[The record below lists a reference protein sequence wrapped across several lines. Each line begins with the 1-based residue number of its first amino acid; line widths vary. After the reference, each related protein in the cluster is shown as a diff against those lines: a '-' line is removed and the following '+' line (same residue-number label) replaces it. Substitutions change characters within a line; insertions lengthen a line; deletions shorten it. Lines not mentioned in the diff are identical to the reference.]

1 MIKLKKP
8 RKLAHEILGLI
19 AISALA
25 ALFLFLILSG
35 VTLTV
40 VEEYVFYNDI
50 PMTEFDWMDIDRL
63 VLGGSVILS
72 LCLFMIL
79 FLAMLADRM
88 TYIRKITQGI
98 ENLRR
103 GEGEQ
108 PIPAEGNN
116 ELTSLAEAVNFLS
129 AHQKQVKEKE
139 QALQKEKEE
148 LIRSLSHDIRTPLT
162 SVLTYSEFLADRET
176 GLSPEGRQ
184 QLELIRKK
192 SLQIRDLTDILLDG
206 GKRNLEH
213 FDDARLLFAQLVDEF
228 SEELEDSFR
237 LQVDLS
243 GCGAFG
249 GSFDVQELRR
259 LFDNLASNVRKYAD
273 PGKPVSLEIELMNG
287 SLVIRQT
294 NSIRARGEKKEGFG
308 IGINSIRRIAGHYGG
323 SVSVNDDGK
332 NFAIT
337 ATLSD
342 FL

>member
-1 MIKLKKP
+1 MTKTQKP
-8 RKLAHEILGLI
+8 YKLAHEILGLI

-25 ALFLFLILSG
+25 ALLLFLILSG
-35 VTLTV
+35 TTTAL
-40 VEEYVFYNDI
+40 VEEYVFFNDV
-50 PMTEFDWMDIDRL
+50 PMTEFDWINIDRL

-72 LCLFMIL
+72 LGLFTVL
-79 FLAMLADRM
+79 FLALLADRLA
-88 TYIRKITQGI
+88 YIRKITQGI
-98 ENLRR
+98 EALRR

-139 QALQKEKEE
+139 QALQREKEE

-162 SVLTYSEFLADRET
+162 SVLTYSEYLVDRET
-176 GLSPEGRQ
+176 GLSSEGRQ

-213 FDDARLLFAQLVDEF
+213 FDDARLLFAQLVEEF
-228 SEELEDSFR
+228 TEELENSFE
-237 LQVDLS
+237 LHTDLTN
-243 GCGAFG
+243 CAAFS

-259 LFDNLASNVRKYAD
+259 LFDNLTSNVRKYAD
-273 PGKPVSLEIELMNG
+273 PQKQVLLKITLLDG
-287 SLVIRQT
+287 SIVIHQT
-294 NSIRARGEKKEGFG
+294 NYVRVDAEKVGGFG
-308 IGINSIRRIAGHYGG
+308 IGISSIRRIAGHYRG
-323 SVSVNDDGK
+323 SVSVSEDG
-332 NFAIT
+332 NSFAVT

-342 FL
+342 F